1 MAEHFGIPEHIRD
14 AIEAYRQACH
24 DPMAAFFYDLP
35 ALAAQGSA
43 MKAALPPGVELYYA
57 IKANSEAAIIDT
69 LAPVVDGLE
78 LSSGGE
84 IERACACST
93 PRPWVLS
100 GPGKLDSDMRAAMT
114 RGVEAFHVE
123 SLGEVARLQ
132 TIAASLDRVQPVLVR
147 INPSL
152 PEDLSSRLRMAGT
165 ATPFGI
171 DEAQLA
177 DAVRAVDDAPNL
189 ALVGFHVHAMSH
201 QKCERRHQRLLASYL
216 ERWPRWRALA
226 RHPEQVIQLNVGGG
240 IGVNYLQPSEQF
252 DWPGLCRALEQ
263 RLAAMHEPP
272 LVRFEIGRFL
282 SAFCGYYAIEVIDTK
297 VSHGEGFLVCR
308 GGTHQFRLPAAQ
320 GHDHPVIHLP
330 RTPRRTL
337 GGESRPWTVVGQLCT
352 PKDVLSR
359 RQELQGVEAGDL
371 LVLPLAGAY
380 AYNISHAD
388 FLCHPRPDQVFV
400 RESRESSVPETGGHR
415 RAEPV
420 D

>member
-132 TIAASLDRVQPVLVR
+132 TIAASLDR
-147 INPSL
+147 
-152 PEDLSSRLRMAGT
+152 
-165 ATPFGI
+165 
-171 DEAQLA
+171 
-177 DAVRAVDDAPNL
+177 
-189 ALVGFHVHAMSH
+189 
-201 QKCERRHQRLLASYL
+201 
-216 ERWPRWRALA
+216 
-226 RHPEQVIQLNVGGG
+226 
-240 IGVNYLQPSEQF
+240 
-252 DWPGLCRALEQ
+252 
-263 RLAAMHEPP
+263 
-272 LVRFEIGRFL
+272 
-282 SAFCGYYAIEVIDTK
+282 
-297 VSHGEGFLVCR
+297 
-308 GGTHQFRLPAAQ
+308 
-320 GHDHPVIHLP
+320 
-330 RTPRRTL
+330 
-337 GGESRPWTVVGQLCT
+337 
-352 PKDVLSR
+352 
-359 RQELQGVEAGDL
+359 
-371 LVLPLAGAY
+371 
-380 AYNISHAD
+380 
-388 FLCHPRPDQVFV
+388 
-400 RESRESSVPETGGHR
+400 
-415 RAEPV
+415 
-420 D
+420 